1 MINRLR
7 ALSTFIKL
15 KVNISPSTTHLCVGC
30 LSPTRQDGLC
40 DGCNADLPRNDTA
53 CARCALPLFL
63 STTDP
68 LGALCGPCIS
78 QPPAFDRVVA
88 PWLYSFP
95 VNSLISQFKYGK
107 QRAFGK
113 PLAGLLAQEI
123 AASGNDQPECL
134 IPVPMHPSRERE
146 RGFNQAEEIAL
157 WLADELGVPVVS
169 HLALRRKLGDTQSG
183 LTRRQRLVNLKGAF
197 RVSGPIPEHVAVVD
211 DVVTTGATAEEL
223 ARKLK
228 KAGARTVEI
237 WALARTPRIPLDDL

>member
-7 ALSTFIKL
+7 ALSTSIKL

-30 LSPTRQDGLC
+30 LRPTRQDGLC
-40 DGCNADLPRNDTA
+40 DGCSADLPRNDAA
-53 CARCALPLFL
+53 CARCALPLF
-63 STTDP
+63 SSIADP
-68 LGALCGPCIS
+68 PGALCGPCIN
-78 QPPAFDRVVA
+78 QPPAFDRVLA

-95 VNSLISQFKYGK
+95 VNSLIGHFKYGK
-107 QRAFGK
+107 QRAFGR
-113 PLAGLLAQEI
+113 PLAGLLTREI
-123 AASGNDQPECL
+123 AALRNDRPDCL

-157 WLADELGVPVVS
+157 WLADGLGVPVAS
-169 HLALRRKLGDTQSG
+169 HLVQRRKLGDTQSG

-237 WALARTPRIPLDDL
+237 WALARTPKIPLDDL